1 MKICVSIT
9 LHPPFS
15 PHESICELPLLNIV
29 HEAFDYPFSNKHPI
43 QQLRY
48 VRKKFS
54 KPRKKSLLSTWAPA
68 SSKKSAATFLLKKAQ
83 IMFPQDHSCP
93 SRPRLPFQALDG
105 GDWHLQKRAK
115 HTADPPTYTLNACPS
130 TCQTL
135 AMSEVFQE
143 NTWKKKDAAL
153 GWINK
158 WRERRVRSYYFL
170 FVGPIFPTKRSQ
182 TPIENTTI

>member
-83 IMFPQDHSCP
+83 IMFPPRSLLSFP
-93 SRPRLPFQALDG
+93 SPRLLFQALDG
-105 GDWHLQKRAK
+105 GGWHLQKMGKTHSRIPEK
-115 HTADPPTYTLNACPS
+115 
-130 TCQTL
+130 
-135 AMSEVFQE
+135 
-143 NTWKKKDAAL
+143 
-153 GWINK
+153 
-158 WRERRVRSYYFL
+158 RRL
-170 FVGPIFPTKRSQ
+170 QPWDG
-182 TPIENTTI
+182 